1 MRLVFVH
8 DGPLFCDKNGKYH
21 EFSYHGLYER
31 YSYLA
36 DDIVFLMRVE
46 PLKEGESYNLVP
58 DEIEVVG
65 FHNFKSPKLYLKYKG
80 AAEKTIAAEIAKA
93 DIAVLRDSTSSDIAL
108 KYVKKKG
115 IPYIHECEG
124 CNWDSMWNH
133 GVLGKI
139 LAPHAFF
146 KARRIIGEAPFVY
159 YVTNEFLQRRY
170 PSKGVTVGCSNVVI
184 QPVSDDVLT
193 ARLERNKEISKGKKI
208 ILGTAAAIDVRY
220 KGQEHVIK
228 AIKQI
233 ESLGYQ
239 VEYRLAG
246 GNRSNST
253 FLADLAESEGV
264 KDRVVFLGSLSSKK
278 MSEYYD
284 SIDIYIQPSKQEGL
298 PRSVIEAMSRGCPVL
313 GTKVAGIPELI
324 QVENLFKKGSET
336 AIVKAFEHMM
346 EEDLNQISTENFN
359 KAKEYTNDILTAR
372 RQRFYDQFLETYKLP
387 APNR

>member
-8 DGPLFCDKNGKYH
+8 DGPLFYDKEGKYH

-36 DDIVFLMRVE
+36 DEIVFLMRTD
-46 PLKEGESYNLVP
+46 PLPEGESYNIVP

-65 FHNFKSPKLYLKYKG
+65 FKNFKTPRLYFKYKG

-115 IPYIHECEG
+115 IPYIHECVG

-133 GVLGKI
+133 GLLGKI

-146 KARRIIGEAPFVY
+146 KARRIIAEAPFVY

-170 PSKGVTVGCSNVVI
+170 PTKGVSVGCSNVVI
-184 QPVSDDVLT
+184 GKVPDEI
-193 ARLERNKEISKGKKI
+193 LEKRIEKIKKHKDMI
-208 ILGTAAAIDVRY
+208 ILGTAAALDVRY
-220 KGQEHVIK
+220 KGQEHVIQ
-228 AIKQI
+228 AIKGM
-233 ESLGYQ
+233 EALGYR

-246 GNRSNST
+246 GNRAHST
-253 FLADLAESEGV
+253 FLQDLAESEGV
-264 KDRVVFLGSLSSKK
+264 ADKVNFMGSLSSSQ
-278 MSEYYD
+278 MAGFYD
-284 SIDIYIQPSKQEGL
+284 DLDVYIQPSKQEGL
-298 PRSVIEAMSRGCPVL
+298 PRSVIEAMSRGCPVI

-324 QVENLFKKGSET
+324 QKENLFKKGSDK
-336 AIVKAFEHMM
+336 AIVEAFAHLMK
-346 EEDLNQISTENFN
+346 EDLASIATDNFN

-372 RQRFYDQFLETYKLP
+372 REQFYDKFMETYNIK
-387 APNR
+387 R